1 MSYEVAIVM
10 GSDSDFEKMKP
21 AIKEL
26 KSLEVSFKVRV
37 LSAHRTPVELD
48 HFITDAQ
55 YKGAKVFIAGAGLSA
70 MLPGAIAAKTML
82 PVIGVPLSADNSLP
96 MDSVISSLQMP
107 PGIPVL
113 VVGLN
118 AAKNAAIAAAR
129 IIATNNEDLAKRLL
143 NSFLSAKNK
152 VLKADKEI
160 EERISQIE

>member
-26 KSLEVSFKVRV
+26 KALGISFKVRV

-48 HFITDAQ
+48 HFITDAK
-55 YKGAKVFIAGAGLSA
+55 YKGAKVFIAGAGLA
-70 MLPGAIAAKTML
+70 AALPGTIAAKTML
-82 PVIGVPLSADNSLP
+82 PVIGIPLSADNSLP
-96 MDSVISSLQMP
+96 MDSVLSIIQMP

-113 VVGLN
+113 TVGLN

-129 IIATNNEDLAKRLL
+129 IIATGNEDLAKKLL
-143 NSFLSAKNK
+143 DSFLSAKNK
-152 VLKADKEI
+152 VLEADQKI
-160 EERISQIE
+160 EEKVSQIE